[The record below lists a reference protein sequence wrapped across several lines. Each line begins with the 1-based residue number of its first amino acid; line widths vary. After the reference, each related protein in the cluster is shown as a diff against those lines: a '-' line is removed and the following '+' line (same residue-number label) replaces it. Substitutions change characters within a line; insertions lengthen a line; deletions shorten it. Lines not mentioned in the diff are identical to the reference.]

1 MSVEDLMLFGLMG
14 ALVILLT
21 RQQSSIASAP
31 IQVMTPQ
38 GASYPVPGAKS
49 YVDPQTG
56 KVVTCSAG
64 QVVIDVGDL
73 VPSWACGAPGTGWG
87 SQLIRG

>member
-1 MSVEDLMLFGLMG
+1 MSAEDLLLFGLMG
-14 ALVILLT
+14 AVVFLLM
-21 RQQSSIASAP
+21 RQQSPVSTP

-38 GASYPVPGAKS
+38 GTSYPVPGAKS

-56 KVVTCSAG
+56 KSVTCPTG

-73 VPSWACGAPGTGWG
+73 VPTWTCGAPGTGWG